1 MNGWLCPTI
10 NTGLIFAASHS
21 PGRSVGLPSLGEARV
36 SRPRPKW
43 VGPYAARPLFFYALF
58 AASLAKSP
66 SSSLIASH
74 NIRSTVFAPYFWDGA
89 ARSGVGS
96 NSSDIVS
103 QRLPWLSVEK
113 TFRIKSFFSWSVDSP
128 APWLQCSTPEKS
140 APHGNSSKP
149 NLLGCLNFRRMESAR
164 AYADRI
170 LQNSS

>member
-21 PGRSVGLPSLGEARV
+21 PGRSLGEARV

-113 TFRIKSFFSWSVDSP
+113 NLPHQEFFQFVGGLTSAFMDAVLYSRDVCFTWK
-128 APWLQCSTPEKS
+128 LQQTQPSRQS
-140 APHGNSSKP
+140 QYSQ
-149 NLLGCLNFRRMESAR
+149 F
-164 AYADRI
+164 
-170 LQNSS
+170 

>member
-21 PGRSVGLPSLGEARV
+21 PGRSLGEARV

-140 APHGNSSKP
+140 ASQRNSSKP
-149 NLLGCLNFRRMESAR
+149 NNLLRSLNLRRMESAR

>member
-1 MNGWLCPTI
+1 MALSYNQYRADI
-10 NTGLIFAASHS
+10 
-21 PGRSVGLPSLGEARV
+21 RSQSSQSARRALV
-36 SRPRPKW
+36 VHAQS
-43 VGPYAARPLFFYALF
+43 GSICRPLFFYALF

-66 SSSLIASH
+66 SSLIASH

-96 NSSDIVS
+96 NRSDIVY
-103 QRLPWLSVEK
+103 QRLPWHSVEK

-164 AYADRI
+164 AYDDRI